1 MRGDIIFL
9 RVFLEV
15 LDKRHV
21 FEFKLE
27 QRSRIQYF
35 IYLEMSV
42 GFRKYL
48 QTALMFSDFL
58 FSLRGVQS
66 INHVRLTSMSVL
78 ERGEGRG
85 VATKKKN
92 CAQITFDYLQ
102 KSSDDFISNI

>member
-1 MRGDIIFL
+1 M
-9 RVFLEV
+9 FLEV

-27 QRSRIQYF
+27 QRSHVQYF
-35 IYLEMSV
+35 IYLKMSV

-66 INHVRLTSMSVL
+66 IKHVRLTSMSVL

-92 CAQITFDYLQ
+92 SAQITLLAKKFRRFYFEHLIFGHFQ
-102 KSSDDFISNI
+102 SHFG